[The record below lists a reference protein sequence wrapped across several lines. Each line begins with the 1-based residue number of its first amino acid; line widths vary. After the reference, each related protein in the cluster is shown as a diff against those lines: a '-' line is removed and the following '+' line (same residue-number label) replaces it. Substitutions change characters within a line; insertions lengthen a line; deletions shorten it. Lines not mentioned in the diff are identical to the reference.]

1 MDDRFSQLIRK
12 IAPLDQIQKPMP
24 NMCGCL
30 LGENL
35 LSTTFMQSIKAFFF
49 SHHIFQML
57 GLLHVLSNRCGTCM
71 CKAHLRR
78 CNCLIKHLTLHG
90 NNPFLSY
97 MHIDAHV
104 NSILIVLLTE
114 THRRATTGNTK
125 SWEVARALEAL
136 LPRRR
141 PAISVTR
148 LEDV

>member
-1 MDDRFSQLIRK
+1 
-12 IAPLDQIQKPMP
+12 MP

-35 LSTTFMQSIKAFFF
+35 STTFKHRSIKAFIF

-57 GLLHVLSNRCGTCM
+57 GLLNVLDINRWYVDACAKHT
-71 CKAHLRR
+71 LRHYY
-78 CNCLIKHLTLHG
+78 NCLIKHLTLHG

-125 SWEVARALEAL
+125 SQEVARALEAL
-136 LPRRR
+136 PPRRR

-148 LEDV
+148 TEVLWKTGRAT